1 MQCDRA
7 AELIGAYLDQELDA
21 ETRRQVAEHLGGCPG
36 CAAVADDFA
45 RLSRELAAIGRE
57 PAPEQLASRLPAL
70 IGGVVT
76 AAAAPP
82 YVPAVARW
90 HVPAWLRQAAALLL
104 ICGATAAVTALW
116 MSRTAGTAV
125 LERDVVAAHMRSLM
139 QDSPIQIASSDTHA
153 VKPWFSGR
161 LDFAPV
167 VKDLA
172 SAGFPLAGGRL
183 DYIGDR
189 RVAALVYG
197 RRLHVVNVFLWP
209 SADGTDSAPR
219 ELVHKGYNLLTWSKG
234 WITYFAIS
242 DLNLGELRE
251 LQSKL

>member
-125 LERDVVAAHMRSLM
+125 LERDVVAAHVRSLM

-234 WITYFAIS
+234 GITYFAIS